1 MSLYEGT
8 ITLRLRFFSSNGVEA
23 DENLKDMGL
32 EIATAVNSNCVDPDD
47 ATMPDDGCSSDSF
60 IASLPPREFIGRYS
74 AWHLGTPAWGHGFY
88 DLAHSLDAARI
99 DADATSQARQ

>member
-1 MSLYEGT
+1 MLDLT
-8 ITLRLRFFSSNGVEA
+8 KIPWPAIHAVRQN
-23 DENLKDMGL
+23 MGL
-32 EIATAVNSNCVDPDD
+32 EPTD
-47 ATMPDDGCSSDSF
+47 TSSDSF

>member
-47 ATMPDDGCSSDSF
+47 ATMPDDGCYIVAGYEASS
-60 IASLPPREFIGRYS
+60 AER
-74 AWHLGTPAWGHGFY
+74 A
-88 DLAHSLDAARI
+88 
-99 DADATSQARQ
+99 